1 MHQNMSQV
9 SQMILQFVELLL
21 VLVNLV
27 GTFNF
32 QFFSQIGIG
41 IAQSPGHV
49 TNDHQNK
56 TRNVKEPLASNKIQK
71 L

>member
-32 QFFSQIGIG
+32 QFLSQIGIS

-49 TNDHQNK
+49 PNDHQNK